1 MLIDTHAHLNDSRYS
16 EEKINEII
24 CGLKA
29 NNLEKII
36 CASFDI
42 SSSLKAKELSSKFNE
57 IYYAVG
63 VHPFNLENLDENY
76 LSILEN
82 LITENSPL
90 IKSVIKRFVN
100 KGIEY
105 DDLYQLG
112 SLGFLKAI
120 SNFDKNFNVKFS
132 TYAVPMIA
140 GEVKRFLRDSGVMKI
155 SRSVK
160 TLSFKIS
167 SYVENY
173 ISEYEKSPTIEEVAN
188 HFNVDVQ
195 DAVIAMESNRK
206 IVSLNTEI
214 CDNDGKGMSMEEK
227 IADEDNNYDNFIDNI
242 LLYQSIA
249 NLTEREKKIIILR
262 YFRDKTQREVATIM
276 GVSQVQISRIE
287 NKVMEKLKKEI
298 S

>member
-1 MLIDTHAHLNDSRYS
+1 MLNQDQTLALIEQAQSND
-16 EEKINEII
+16 E
-24 CGLKA
+24 
-29 NNLEKII
+29 
-36 CASFDI
+36 F
-42 SSSLKAKELSSKFNE
+42 AKEK
-57 IYYAVG
+57 
-63 VHPFNLENLDENY
+63 
-76 LSILEN
+76 
-82 LITENSPL
+82 LIAENSPL

-120 SNFDKNFNVKFS
+120 SNFDKSFNVKFS

-167 SYVENY
+167 SFIENY
-173 ISEYEKSPTIEEVAN
+173 MAEYEKSPTIEEVAS
-188 HFNVDVQ
+188 HFKVNVQ
-195 DAVIAMESNRK
+195 DVVIAMESNRK
-206 IVSLNTEI
+206 IISLNSEI
-214 CDNDGKGMSMEEK
+214 CDNDGKGMSLEEK
-227 IADEDNNYDNFIDNI
+227 VADEGSYDNFIDSI
-242 LLYQSIA
+242 LLYKSISM
-249 NLTEREKKIIILR
+249 LSERERKIIILR
-262 YFRDKTQREVATIM
+262 YFRDKTQKEVASIM

-287 NKVMEKLKKEI
+287 NKVIEKIKKEI